1 MNDNEKNLS
10 LKLSQYE
17 MLDKTLRDI
26 IEKNRDTSAIDDIL
40 RGIKETIEDI
50 TSIRETME
58 NEKLDAIPRR
68 KRTKRT
74 SNESVK
80 YVQQDLFSLDASE
93 FGIDD
98 KIVKEVWEQSNA
110 KEMAMR
116 VYDVCVN
123 YGGGLISLQSILEAS
138 CADNGMSGNIRLK
151 TFDIEGNLLYCKT
164 YIGCRV
170 AAVSPENPFIKPD
183 EEEIHNKNRILFVSF
198 KYDSVEYYYGDEEDT
213 EEEIVEWHD

>member
-74 SNESVK
+74 SDESVK

-93 FGIDD
+93 PFH
-98 KIVKEVWEQSNA
+98 Q
-110 KEMAMR
+110 
-116 VYDVCVN
+116 
-123 YGGGLISLQSILEAS
+123 
-138 CADNGMSGNIRLK
+138 IR
-151 TFDIEGNLLYCKT
+151 
-164 YIGCRV
+164 
-170 AAVSPENPFIKPD
+170 
-183 EEEIHNKNRILFVSF
+183 
-198 KYDSVEYYYGDEEDT
+198 YDSPLVPCLRVGVEPFQVLVLVFFYCLFLVIAICGCNN
-213 EEEIVEWHD
+213 